1 VQTWQLVQCSSS
13 NTSFSYI
20 HAAAASPAREDTS
33 LKYDTSAVVVRHIS
47 KICSDSHVKNVG
59 TDCMVCWHE
68 NTLNETKRPPLPNHT
83 SLDSVFVGRTI
94 FIISSSSCLMMRL
107 RAFLWHAAAQMV
119 ESLSTHFSGSS
130 RLGGIDHPF
139 AIPLPASLRTFPPL
153 AEEDH
158 SSTDAVL
165 SECLSLRR
173 KMLISQASTMSPLP
187 LEIMTHL
194 LSQDLNSQTQNLTRS
209 GCDTQR
215 SVIESRNQPLT

>member
-107 RAFLWHAAAQMV
+107 RAHFYGMQLPKWLRVCPHTSV
-119 ESLSTHFSGSS
+119 EARDSGALTTRSPSLCLP
-130 RLGGIDHPF
+130 RLEP
-139 AIPLPASLRTFPPL
+139 
-153 AEEDH
+153 
-158 SSTDAVL
+158 
-165 SECLSLRR
+165 
-173 KMLISQASTMSPLP
+173 SPLWRRRIIRP
-187 LEIMTHL
+187 LML
-194 LSQDLNSQTQNLTRS
+194 YYLSAYL
-209 GCDTQR
+209 CDAKC
-215 SVIESRNQPLT
+215 